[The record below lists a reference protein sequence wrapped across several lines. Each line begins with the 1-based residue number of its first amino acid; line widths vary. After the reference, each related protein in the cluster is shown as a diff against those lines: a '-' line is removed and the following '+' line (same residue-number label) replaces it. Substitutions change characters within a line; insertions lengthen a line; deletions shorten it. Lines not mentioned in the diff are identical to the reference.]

1 MDRQIDAVYE
11 NGLLRPLEPL
21 PFAERELVHL
31 TITSG
36 TPDPLE
42 SLIDHEF
49 LKTIASELADL
60 GPAPTHAELRAM
72 LSHDK
77 SSWSDDVIAER
88 QER

>member
-1 MDRQIDAVYE
+1 MDRRIDAVYE

-31 TITSG
+31 TVTG
-36 TPDPLE
+36 AEPDPLE
-42 SLIDHEF
+42 SLIDREF
-49 LKTIASELADL
+49 LKTIARELEDL
-60 GPAPTHAELRAM
+60 GPVPTHAELQEM

-77 SSWSDDVIAER
+77 SSWSDTVIAER